1 MALQHLRKL
10 EVIQLVKD
18 YLILNGRANNVQVTK
33 PLMKKCKE
41 SRVQWQEDL
50 RIQRELQQKEED
62 EKRVA
67 ASKSAEQEA
76 EKEKASPE
84 RYGDHSSWDYHF
96 RRVNESWATRAQSSD
111 QDGKSG

>member
-18 YLILNGRANNVQVTK
+18 YLILNGGANNVQVTK
-33 PLMKKCKE
+33 SLMKKCKE
-41 SRVQWQEDL
+41 SRVQWEEDL

-76 EKEKASPE
+76 EKEKA
-84 RYGDHSSWDYHF
+84 R
-96 RRVNESWATRAQSSD
+96 
-111 QDGKSG
+111 KSKSRKIWRPFKLGLAFQKS